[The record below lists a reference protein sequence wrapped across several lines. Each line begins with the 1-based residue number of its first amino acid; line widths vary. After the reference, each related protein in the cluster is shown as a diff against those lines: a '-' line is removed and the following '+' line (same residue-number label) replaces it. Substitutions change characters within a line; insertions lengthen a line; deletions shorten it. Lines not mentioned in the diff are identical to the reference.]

1 MGAERLEILPI
12 HFLRLLG
19 YESTDETICAALP
32 VGAIFVGSTGN
43 NVGATIGRP
52 LLAAGAMRLEILPI
66 HLLRQHGYESAEETV
81 AVRHRVGALKS
92 CTIVGCAIAPA
103 AAALLASP

>member
-1 MGAERLEILPI
+1 MRASNARPYGIACT
-12 HFLRLLG
+12 
-19 YESTDETICAALP
+19 SDE
-32 VGAIFVGSTGN
+32 

-66 HLLRQHGYESAEETV
+66 HLLRQHGIENTDQTV
-81 AVRHRVGALKS
+81 AVRYRVGALKS

>member
-1 MGAERLEILPI
+1 MLNFDYHSVNTIAMGATGVEPMRLWILPI

-32 VGAIFVGSTGN
+32 VGAIFVGTPDN

-52 LLAAGAMRLEILPI
+52 LVMVLSE
-66 HLLRQHGYESAEETV
+66 
-81 AVRHRVGALKS
+81 
-92 CTIVGCAIAPA
+92 
-103 AAALLASP
+103 